1 MVRIANETSRTARYA
16 NISRPGADD
25 PVIICYEAMG
35 EGTPMLC
42 LPGLGDTNWVW
53 RKVIPSLASAH
64 RVIALEPRGHG
75 RSSSPR
81 GRYALAEMAGDVMEV
96 ASRLGLDARMGG
108 ARPVIMG
115 HGLGARA
122 ALLLAMEHP
131 RCAAAL
137 ILIGAGAAPAAKSV
151 RRGIAERIHLAEAG
165 DMREAY
171 RNRKAEGREP
181 RGMRPEERAAHHRLF
196 LRNDPGGYASAGYA
210 ELLAPD
216 LTARLGAVS
225 CPVLALAGEGDP
237 ECHEDVQALSAGI
250 PRCESVLVEGAGR
263 YAQLDRPEAVLAL
276 IQEFS
281 RKHRLLVST
290 SMEEDD
296 GPMD

>member
-1 MVRIANETSRTARYA
+1 MVRIANESSRTARYV
-16 NISRPGADD
+16 NISRSGADD
-25 PVIICYEAMG
+25 SIILCYEAAG
-35 EGTPMLC
+35 DGTPMLC

-53 RKVIPSLASAH
+53 RKIIPSLVSAH
-64 RVIALEPRGHG
+64 RVIAMEPRGHG

-81 GRYALAEMAGDVMEV
+81 GKYTLDEMASDVMEV
-96 ASRLGLDARMGG
+96 AARLGVE
-108 ARPVIMG
+108 RPVLMG

-122 ALLLAMEHP
+122 ALLLATEHP
-131 RCAAAL
+131 RYPAAL
-137 ILIGAGAAPAAKSV
+137 VLISAGAAPAAKSV

-165 DMREAY
+165 RMREAY

-181 RGMRPEERAAHHRLF
+181 RGMNPQERAAHHRLF
-196 LRNDPGGYASAGYA
+196 LRNDPAGYASAGYA

-216 LTARLGAVS
+216 LTGRLGDIS
-225 CPVLALAGEGDP
+225 CPVLALAGERDA
-237 ECHEDVQALSAGI
+237 EYHQDVQTLSAKI
-250 PRCESVLVEGAGR
+250 PRCESVLIEGAGR
-263 YAQLDRPEAVLAL
+263 YAQLDRAEAVLAL